1 MKREQAE
8 KAVDCLDDLVTQL
21 RELETPCERGHQV
34 VGAFNSR
41 PVDECKAHDEVW
53 PCTRLGLRR
62 AMERAEAILEEVR
75 R

>member
-21 RELETPCERGHQV
+21 RELETPC
-34 VGAFNSR
+34 
-41 PVDECKAHDEVW
+41 KAGTGPALKHWCESHDEKW
-53 PCTRLGLRR
+53 PCSRLGLRR
-62 AMERAEAILEEVR
+62 AMERAEKVLEEVR